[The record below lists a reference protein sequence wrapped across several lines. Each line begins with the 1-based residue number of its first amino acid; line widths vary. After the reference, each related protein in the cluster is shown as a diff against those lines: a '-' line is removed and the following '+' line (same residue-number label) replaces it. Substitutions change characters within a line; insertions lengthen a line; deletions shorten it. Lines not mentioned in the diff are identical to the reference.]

1 MTEKRKTATISRSIL
16 VAMTCR
22 IGKER
27 GINVK
32 GLALCNGIGERN
44 VRTHISQLRNEGYA
58 ICGTPETG
66 YYMAQTAEE
75 LEETCQFLRSRAM
88 HSLVLEAKL
97 RKIPLPDLLGQLHL
111 KT

>member
-1 MTEKRKTATISRSIL
+1 MIARRIL
-16 VAMTCR
+16 VALTCR
-22 IGKER
+22 IGKDR
-27 GINVK
+27 GISVK
-32 GLALCNGIGERN
+32 GLAFCNGICERH
-44 VRTHISQLRNEGYA
+44 VRRYISQLRGEGYA

-75 LEETCQFLRSRAM
+75 LEQTCQFLRSRAM
-88 HSLVLEAKL
+88 HSLVLESKL